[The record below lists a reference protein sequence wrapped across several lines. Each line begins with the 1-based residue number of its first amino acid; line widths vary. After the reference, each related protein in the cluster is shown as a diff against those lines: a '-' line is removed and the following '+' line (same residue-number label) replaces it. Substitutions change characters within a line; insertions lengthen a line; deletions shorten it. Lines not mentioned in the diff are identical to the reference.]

1 MSMKISEI
9 IGGCSMTQTRVAN
22 IREKRNRLLAE
33 TDWYMMPDI
42 NIPAEKLE
50 KVKAYRQ
57 ELRDIVNKLVRDEVC
72 TPIEMFDDFNFDVR
86 YMPKL
91 NLY

>member
-22 IREKRNRLLAE
+22 IREKRNKLLAE
-33 TDWYMMPDI
+33 TDWYLIPDVPI
-42 NIPAEKLE
+42 QPEKLE
-50 KVKAYRQ
+50 KVKVYRQ
-57 ELRDIVNKLVRDEVC
+57 ELRDFVNKLVKDEIC
-72 TPIEMFDDFNFDVR
+72 TPVEMFDDLNFDIK

-91 NLY
+91 YLN